1 MNIFFVSSPFQYIC
15 ANEARVFYKTKNNI
29 LILEIKD
36 TERGI
41 NQINDLIIASDWDSI
56 FHIEKSSR
64 TLATPRLIKNLKE
77 IANKNNYN
85 FESFFFSEYRS
96 WIINLIKRNIE
107 FRRHVYFDDG
117 TATLYEYDEYIKN
130 KVTFYR
136 PRLLQD
142 LLIQLQG
149 CKKIGR
155 LEFDES
161 LELFTIFNIKNS
173 ICKLKSNQL
182 NELRKN
188 ISANK
193 AFDENA
199 PAGIIGQG
207 AVGED
212 DNISLADYFNHIEE
226 IASAHK
232 EVLYFPHR
240 SETNEVES
248 KVKTIKNIIYHK
260 SKKPLELEIAC
271 ENIALSCLYGMV
283 STALYTLSIVYKE
296 IPINL
301 IDTNSS
307 LGHENNQI
315 IQKLREEFNKT
326 K

>member
-41 NQINDLIIASDWDSI
+41 NQINDLIISSNWDSI
-56 FHIEKSSR
+56 FHIDKSSR
-64 TLATPRLIKNLKE
+64 TLATPKLIKTLKK
-77 IANKNNYN
+77 IARDHNGS

-96 WIINLIKRNIE
+96 WIINLLKRNIN
-107 FRRHVYFDDG
+107 FKRHIYFDDG
-117 TATLYEYDEYIKN
+117 TATLFEYDEYIKN
-130 KVTFYR
+130 KVPFHR

-142 LLIQLQG
+142 TLIQLQG
-149 CKKIGR
+149 CKKIGY
-155 LEFDES
+155 LEYNES
-161 LELFTIFNIKNS
+161 LELFTIFNIKNP
-173 ICKLKSNQL
+173 ICRLNSNHL

-193 AFDENA
+193 AFDEDA

-226 IASAHK
+226 IAKTHK

-260 SKKPLELEIAC
+260 SKKPLELEIAY
-271 ENIALSCLYGMV
+271 ENISLSFLYGMV

-315 IQKLREEFNKT
+315 IQKLREEFNKI